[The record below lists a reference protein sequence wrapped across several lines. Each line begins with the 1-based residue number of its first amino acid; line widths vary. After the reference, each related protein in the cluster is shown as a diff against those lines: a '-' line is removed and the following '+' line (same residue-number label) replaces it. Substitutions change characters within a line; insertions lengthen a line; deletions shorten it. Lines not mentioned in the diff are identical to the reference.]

1 MARLHYIQAFMNYLQ
16 VLVWNYSLVVAR
28 YITRLTNTPSLK
40 PTTRRE
46 IQYLLT
52 MAEEDDKRPDTSP
65 FAGFTTQIYFR
76 EGPDFVVPTSLIRK
90 CPKLVPE
97 KARWPPSAIRLDDIT
112 ASIAHVIFY
121 YLLTGTYQSLR
132 PKGTSSHERLGDELK
147 TGVQSYNA
155 ARTYDLPELQ
165 ELAKDEIQRLAQ
177 ELPFP
182 LVLNLLR
189 NLHLDPYEREA
200 WLDDYV
206 QSGLKNLFQTPTAF
220 LDLTATQVE
229 NDVVSFSNI
238 ILKSLANLLS
248 NESALSHK
256 DIVVTPA
263 ATPEP
268 AAIEAE
274 PNHEE
279 PLREQLLPE
288 DEPVL
293 VEVDTRIEEP
303 NNEVQVQDQVEQPA
317 PPEVEWEPTPE
328 AAPEPEPEPI
338 PEDPVPDDIYDH
350 TLKHVQEPA
359 HDLSYTNTPELQEIA
374 PEPESEQT
382 KTAASWWGWPAD
394 KTTEPKEDDPV
405 SAPPEPIESKQEPE
419 PEPELTVPEGREEP
433 AIEYPE
439 PVPVR
444 DFSHVLEHQQ
454 PPTPDNNDA
463 PAPAA
468 AVPATSTPEPVAR
481 PVEAAVERIKSKKRL
496 SLFRSATEPA
506 DKTPDSQSQSS
517 RVQTP
522 EPATTTRPVSS
533 SEPKAEDT
541 KDSKLEAAKESV
553 KGAVDDAA
561 AALLSSASSTA
572 SATPKKTKKKKKS
585 LFYRS
590 DVL

>member
-1 MARLHYIQAFMNYLQ
+1 MRLSKDCGQRTHGKSPNDRRPVVPGAAFTLSAHFGPKPNPFQFLTASGRKPGLLANVEAHIPTPPPTEYDPDIRPADEAVNKTMARLHYIQAFMNYLQ

-317 PPEVEWEPTPE
+317 PPEVEWEPTPM
-328 AAPEPEPEPI
+328 
-338 PEDPVPDDIYDH
+338 
-350 TLKHVQEPA
+350 
-359 HDLSYTNTPELQEIA
+359 
-374 PEPESEQT
+374 
-382 KTAASWWGWPAD
+382 
-394 KTTEPKEDDPV
+394 
-405 SAPPEPIESKQEPE
+405 
-419 PEPELTVPEGREEP
+419 
-433 AIEYPE
+433 
-439 PVPVR
+439 
-444 DFSHVLEHQQ
+444 
-454 PPTPDNNDA
+454 
-463 PAPAA
+463 
-468 AVPATSTPEPVAR
+468 TST
-481 PVEAAVERIKSKKRL
+481 
-496 SLFRSATEPA
+496 T
-506 DKTPDSQSQSS
+506 THSS
-517 RVQTP
+517 INR
-522 EPATTTRPVSS
+522 TR
-533 SEPKAEDT
+533 A
-541 KDSKLEAAKESV
+541 
-553 KGAVDDAA
+553 GI
-561 AALLSSASSTA
+561 
-572 SATPKKTKKKKKS
+572 
-585 LFYRS
+585 
-590 DVL
+590 